1 MSFSPGPLFK
11 YCVSSPGQQQ
21 ASSIPEPSRKMGVGE
36 LLREMPLPLLFLGTH
51 VVATR
56 RGERCGRC
64 GSGRWHFLERRQ
76 CADLAALVVDL
87 NVRKKQ
93 CPGHRAPLFHPT
105 GLDQNG
111 GCLSLTNGVLESGT
125 LHTPRTPQVCPAPH
139 PKQRACTCSPAPSW
153 VGAV

>member
-1 MSFSPGPLFK
+1 MLWQPGEGK
-11 YCVSSPGQQQ
+11 
-21 ASSIPEPSRKMGVGE
+21 GVAGGAR
-36 LLREMPLPLLFLGTH
+36 LAAALG
-51 VVATR
+51 VAR
-56 RGERCGRC
+56 HL
-64 GSGRWHFLERRQ
+64 GRWHFLERRQ
-76 CADLAALVVDL
+76 RADLAALVVDL

-105 GLDQNG
+105 GLDQNA